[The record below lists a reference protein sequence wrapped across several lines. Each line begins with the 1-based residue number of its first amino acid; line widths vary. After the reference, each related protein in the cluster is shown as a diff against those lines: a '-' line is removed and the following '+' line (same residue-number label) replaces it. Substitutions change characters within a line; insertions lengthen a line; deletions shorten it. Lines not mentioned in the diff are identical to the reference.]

1 MNGGMAGPGP
11 RKDQLQNE
19 GVEAW
24 PSPFLKSC
32 LQGMKS
38 IKEGNQQGKE
48 RLYRERYT
56 HTHKADMKLLP
67 KHKGCCLRNVSPE

>member
-1 MNGGMAGPGP
+1 MEAWQAQGPG
-11 RKDQLQNE
+11 RTSYKIKGWRL
-19 GVEAW
+19 W
-24 PSPFLKSC
+24 SSRFLKNR

-48 RLYRERYT
+48 RLYRESYK
-56 HTHKADMKLLP
+56 HTHKADVKLLP